1 MKNVNIFYLLF
12 LKINFFKFLNVKL
25 LTCIDIIKLLNG
37 PRYVVTC
44 KKSIDPKNLKVG
56 TRVAL
61 DFSTLTIM
69 RILPREIDP
78 IVFGMIPEGNNIFL
92 YLRAWKLC
100 L

>member
-1 MKNVNIFYLLF
+1 M
-12 LKINFFKFLNVKL
+12 
-25 LTCIDIIKLLNG
+25 LNG

-44 KKSIDPKNLKVG
+44 KKAIDTKNLKVG

-78 IVFGMIPEGNNIFL
+78 VVFSMIAESKLNRIKNNQLLFR
-92 YLRAWKLC
+92 Y
-100 L
+100 